1 MTADAAGA
9 ALATLRETHP
19 PAIAP
24 DAAPRVLVH
33 RGTCGQAAGV
43 ERYIDALRG
52 VAGTSLVEAACDGA
66 CWAAPAA
73 TVIRA
78 DASTGASGAAHVHRF
93 ARLDESGVAPLE
105 ACLGGN
111 CDEASDARG
120 GVMAR
125 LGRTDGSLSDALA
138 GGAYAAAAQALAMEP
153 GAVIDGVEALG
164 LTGRGG
170 AHFPTALKWRFA
182 SGAPEA
188 PLLVV
193 NAEEGEPG
201 VFKDRHMLEGDPHRL
216 LEGVIIAA
224 HATGAQQVFVYING
238 QAWNARAAFAQALA
252 EAAEAGIVGDDA
264 LGVPVELEIEIRS
277 GAGGYVCGEETVILN
292 SIEGQRPVPRF
303 KPPQI
308 TEAGLFGR
316 PTVLNNAETLA
327 AVTLLC
333 DETPP
338 ATKLVSLSGAI
349 PRPGLYEVAVDG
361 TSTWATVLAEAGA
374 ASDDIE
380 ALLLGGPSGLFVPPS
395 QFDEPL
401 EMTALGAGGVV
412 ALAVGSDVA
421 AVALDLARYNASESC
436 GECTPCREGTPRL
449 VALLEAPTLDRP
461 RVDQLIDVMTEASL
475 CQLGGMAGRPIASA
489 LELFPQAVGLP
500 SDAGVASS

>member
-1 MTADAAGA
+1 MTIDAALTA
-9 ALATLRETHP
+9 LRETH
-19 PAIAP
+19 
-24 DAAPRVLVH
+24 AAAAEARVLVH

-43 ERYIDALRG
+43 ERTLDELRG
-52 VAGTSLVEAACDGA
+52 IAGTSLVEAACDGA

-78 DASTGASGAAHVHRF
+78 DASANGATHVHRF
-93 ARLDESGVAPLE
+93 ARLDESGVVPLE
-105 ACLGGN
+105 ACLGGD
-111 CDEASDARG
+111 CDGDGDERNG
-120 GVMAR
+120 GVTER
-125 LGRTDGSLSDALA
+125 LGRTDRSLGDALA

-153 GAVIDGVEALG
+153 GAVVDAVEALG

-182 SGAPEA
+182 SGAAEA

-238 QAWNARAAFAQALA
+238 QARNAGAAFERALV
-252 EAAEAGIVGDDA
+252 EATEAGIVGGDA
-264 LGVPVELEIEIRS
+264 LGAAVDLEVEIRS
-277 GAGGYVCGEETVILN
+277 GAGGYVSGEETVILN

-327 AVTLLC
+327 AATLLF
-333 DETPP
+333 DASPP
-338 ATKLVSLSGAI
+338 STKLVSLSGAV

-361 TSTWATVLAEAGA
+361 GSTWATVLAEAGA
-374 ASDDIE
+374 ASHDIE

-395 QFDEPL
+395 LFDQPL
-401 EMTALGAGGVV
+401 EMAALGAGGVV
-412 ALAVGSDVA
+412 ALAAGSDVA

-436 GECTPCREGTPRL
+436 GECTPCREGTQRL
-449 VALLEAPTLDRP
+449 VALLEAPALDRP
-461 RVDQLIDVMTEASL
+461 RVDQLIDVMMEASL

-489 LELFPQAVGLP
+489 IELFPLAFGVG
-500 SDAGVASS
+500 SDAEAASS

>member
-1 MTADAAGA
+1 MTADAA
-9 ALATLRETHP
+9 LKVLREAHP
-19 PAIAP
+19 STGV
-24 DAAPRVLVH
+24 AAPCVLVH

-43 ERYIDALRG
+43 ERTLDELRA

-78 DASTGASGAAHVHRF
+78 DSGDSTHMHRF
-93 ARLDESGVAPLE
+93 ARLDENGVAPLE
-105 ACLGGN
+105 ACMGGN
-111 CDEASDARG
+111 CDDAGDTRG

-125 LGRTDGSLSDALA
+125 LGRTDGSLGDALA
-138 GGAYAAAAQALAMEP
+138 GGAYVAAAQALAMEP
-153 GAVIDGVEALG
+153 SAVIDAVEALG

-182 SGAPEA
+182 SGAAEP

-193 NAEEGEPG
+193 NAEEGESG

-224 HATGAQQVFVYING
+224 HATGAERVFVYING
-238 QAWNARAAFAQALA
+238 QARNARAAFGQALG
-252 EAAEAGIVGDDA
+252 ETTEAGIVGGDA
-264 LGVPVELEIEIRS
+264 LGAAVDLEIEIRS

-327 AVTLLC
+327 AVTLLF
-333 DETPP
+333 DPSP
-338 ATKLVSLSGAI
+338 SSTKLVSLSGAI
-349 PRPGLYEVAVDG
+349 SRPGLYEIAVDG

-401 EMTALGAGGVV
+401 EMAALGAGGVV
-412 ALAVGSDVA
+412 ALAAGSDVA

-449 VALLEAPTLDRP
+449 VELLEAPTLDRL

-489 LELFPQAVGLP
+489 LELFPQAFGLP
-500 SDAGVASS
+500 SDAGIASS